1 MDETLLIYP
10 FIWIFVKVDD
20 FMGGENSISKTKP
33 CIGDV
38 LAADLSRRISKS
50 IDKYGLL
57 KGAIQGLVLKADWSI
72 SKP

>member
-10 FIWIFVKVDD
+10 FIWIFVKVDG

-38 LAADLSRRISKS
+38 LAADLSRRI
-50 IDKYGLL
+50 G
-57 KGAIQGLVLKADWSI
+57 QVLNCV
-72 SKP
+72 